1 MKLVRLAL
9 NIEKN
14 RYQMGS
20 IEVKAQGLNH
30 HWPEDEGGKR
40 ASQLRNFWSP
50 RSYMGNKM
58 ARKSM
63 NKA

>member
-20 IEVKAQGLNH
+20 SEIKAQGLNH
-30 HWPEDEGGKR
+30 YWPEDEGGKR
-40 ASQLRNFWSP
+40 AAQLRNFWSP
-50 RSYMGNKM
+50 RSYMGT
-58 ARKSM
+58 R
-63 NKA
+63 